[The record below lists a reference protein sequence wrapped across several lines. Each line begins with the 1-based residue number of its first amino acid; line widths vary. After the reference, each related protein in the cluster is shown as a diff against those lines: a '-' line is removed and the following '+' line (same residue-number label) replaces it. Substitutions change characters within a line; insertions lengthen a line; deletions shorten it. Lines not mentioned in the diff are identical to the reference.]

1 MKAKDNLTSLL
12 YKDVTNPKNIANT
25 FNNFFTNWTRKLKF
39 QQKKSVQLAVVLSKL
54 RYVPKKTLI
63 PINYSLSQCR
73 MFIPFCFNLYISLLY
88 HTLSKALDMSR
99 KNIHLTSY
107 SSMLL
112 SKEVKISWVIDSSS
126 FIEASPALKPG
137 SFGEIRLLSKKY
149 FNMLS
154 NMIRSKIMLQIWRR

>member
-1 MKAKDNLTSLL
+1 M
-12 YKDVTNPKNIANT
+12 
-25 FNNFFTNWTRKLKF
+25 F
-39 QQKKSVQLAVVLSKL
+39 
-54 RYVPKKTLI
+54 PKKLEFQLI
-63 PINYSLSQCR
+63 TVFRNVVCSIWFCSVLHSVLHMVLHSSLF
-73 MFIPFCFNLYISLLY
+73 FIPFCFNLYISLLY

-107 SSMLL
+107 SSMSL

-154 NMIRSKIMLQIWRR
+154 YMIRSKIMLQIWRR